1 MLLKCSYLL
10 LFALLLTTGDGQKK
24 KAENSGLND
33 RYQQLTEM
41 AAKRAVIKLNSNKY
55 RDLVKA
61 SPRNYSMVIMFT
73 AMAPKRQC
81 VVCKHAMDEYQIVAN
96 SYRYQQTPNGQSM
109 FMAVVDFDE
118 AQDVFQT
125 LRLNTAPVLM
135 HFPAKGKPK
144 KSDTMDVQR
153 VGFGAEAIAKWISE
167 QTDVQI
173 RVLRPPNYSGT
184 IALVTLFAVVG
195 SLLYL
200 RRNNLEFLYNRNMW
214 AATAVL
220 FTLIMTS
227 GQMWNHIRGPPF
239 VHKTGSGNIA
249 YVHGSSQGQFVLET
263 YIILGINAATVLG
276 MILVTEAADSG
287 SKGDVRKRRIL
298 SVIGISLF
306 AVFFSL
312 ELSIFRSKAHGYPY
326 SFLFK

>member
-1 MLLKCSYLL
+1 MLLKFCYLL
-10 LFALLLTTGDGQKK
+10 LFVLFVATSDGQKK
-24 KAENSGLND
+24 KLEASGLND

-41 AAKRAVIKLNSNKY
+41 AAKRALIKLNGNKY

-81 VVCKHAMDEYQIVAN
+81 AVCKHAMEEYQIVAN
-96 SYRYQQTPNGQSM
+96 SYRYQQPQNGQSM

-125 LRLNTAPVLM
+125 LKLNTAPVLM

-153 VGFGAEAIAKWISE
+153 VGFGAEPIAKWISE

-214 AATAVL
+214 AVAAVL
-220 FTLIMTS
+220 FALTMTS

-239 VHKTGSGNIA
+239 VHKTSSGNIA

-263 YIILGINAATVLG
+263 YIILGINAAIVLG
-276 MILVTEAADSG
+276 MILVTESADGS

-298 SVIGISLF
+298 AVIGAALF